1 MALRSMTGYGQGD
14 SSAHGIRVVAEI
26 SSVNRRQLDVQINL
40 PRSLS
45 RLEPRAIEEMQKV
58 LSRGRVTA
66 EIRVDYQAKVKARS
80 MKINEDLGR
89 AYLEQLRASAQ
100 RLNMSDDFT
109 GSMLLNLPDVVQFT
123 QMEEDVDRIWPI
135 LQRALR
141 QALDGL
147 VQMRVGEGSAL
158 QADLEKRVELMT
170 KLVGRIE
177 LRAPKVVTRHR
188 KALHDRIS
196 KAGVDV
202 DMRDERLLREV
213 ALFADKCDIT
223 EETTRLQ
230 SHLQQAG
237 RLMRARSTNGKSLDF
252 LAQEMFREI
261 NTIGAK
267 GNDSIIVRYV
277 VTFKSELERFR
288 EQVQNIE

>member
-1 MALRSMTGYGQGD
+1 MALRSMTGCGQGD
-14 SSAHGIRVVAEI
+14 AAAHGIRVVVEI
-26 SSVNRRQLDVQINL
+26 ASVNRRQLDIQISL
-40 PRSLS
+40 PRSVS
-45 RLEPRAIEEMQKV
+45 RLESRAAEEIQKV

-66 EIRVDYQAKVKARS
+66 EIRVDYQAKAQARS
-80 MKINEDLGR
+80 MRINEDLGR
-89 AYLEQLRASAQ
+89 AYLEQLRASADK
-100 RLNMSDDFT
+100 LKLPDDFT

-123 QMEEDVDRIWPI
+123 QVEEDVDRIWPM

-141 QALDGL
+141 QGLDGL
-147 VQMRVGEGSAL
+147 VQMRVGEGAAL
-158 QADLEKRVELMT
+158 QADLEKRLELMT
-170 KLVGRIE
+170 KLVGKIE
-177 LRAPKVVTRHR
+177 LRAPKVVARHR

-196 KAGVDV
+196 KAGVQV
-202 DMRDERLLREV
+202 DMGDERLLREV

-237 RLMRARSTNGKSLDF
+237 KMMRAKATNGKSLDF

-267 GNDSIIVRYV
+267 GNDSIIIRYV
-277 VTFKSELERFR
+277 VTCKSELERFR